1 MAEYDDGT
9 SIPTLIRGLLDD
21 ARDLVR
27 EELQLA
33 RAEIREEVSAAQT
46 AVLAF
51 ATAAAV
57 ALIGAILLSVAIG
70 GAIAYFLRW
79 PTWVGYA
86 MTAVLLLACGWG
98 LSLYGRGRLKA
109 LRGIPETKDTMKENL
124 SWMQKK
130 SGLR

>member
-27 EELQLA
+27 GELQLA
-33 RAEIREEVSAAQT
+33 RAEIREELSAAQT
-46 AVLAF
+46 AMIAF
-51 ATAAAV
+51 ASAAAV

-86 MTAVLLLACGWG
+86 LTAVLFLAAAWG
-98 LSLYGRGRLKA
+98 LSLYARARLKTI
-109 LRGIPETKDTMKENL
+109 RGIPETKGTMKENVA
-124 SWMQKK
+124 WIQKK
-130 SGLR
+130 SGLK

>member
-33 RAEIREEVSAAQT
+33 RAEIREELSAAQT
-46 AVLAF
+46 AAIAF
-51 ATAAAV
+51 AIAGAV
-57 ALIGAILLSVAIG
+57 ALIGAILLSVAIA
-70 GAIAYFLRW
+70 GAIAYFLHW
-79 PTWVGYA
+79 PTWAGYA
-86 MTAVLLLACGWG
+86 LTAVLFFACGWG
-98 LSLYGRGRLKA
+98 LSLYARGRLKA
-109 LRGIPETKDTMKENL
+109 MRGIPETKDTMKENL
-124 SWMQKK
+124 AWMQKK

>member
-86 MTAVLLLACGWG
+86 LTAVLLLAGGWG